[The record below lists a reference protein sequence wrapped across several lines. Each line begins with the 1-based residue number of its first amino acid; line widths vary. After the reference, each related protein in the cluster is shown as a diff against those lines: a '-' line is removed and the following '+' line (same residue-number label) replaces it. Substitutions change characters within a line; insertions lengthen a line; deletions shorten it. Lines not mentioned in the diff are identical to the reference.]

1 MIFLPF
7 AQEDEN
13 NARRKTVLLHF
24 IIVWA
29 ASEHNIIIRRK
40 KIKFGAIKSTV
51 HDLIKFT
58 IGKGVVNIG
67 AIKKLL
73 NVIKLWLPKKSQ
85 EVQSD
90 EGMKNQR

>member
-7 AQEDEN
+7 TQEYEN

-24 IIVWA
+24 IIVRA

-67 AIKKLL
+67 AIKKTIEC
-73 NVIKLWLPKKSQ
+73 NQVMAPKEITRGAK
-85 EVQSD
+85 
-90 EGMKNQR
+90 